1 LSDSISFAILVLW
14 VGYQAQSPVIA
25 MIKVNK
31 MITEAVTHFLI
42 VIIFSIHLDYN
53 TISIMAQN
61 RPRRMPFC

>member
-14 VGYQAQSPVIA
+14 VRYQPQSPVIA

-53 TISIMAQN
+53 KISIMAQN